1 MLEHILLGLLHEKP
15 MSGYELKKT
24 IDYTVGFFYSTSFG
38 SLYPALKRLEEKE
51 YVIAEK
57 VEGDSK
63 NKKIYTVQK
72 AGKEAFKKWL
82 GQPLKSSKNE
92 HLIKIFFI
100 DYLDEEKRSYLLEE
114 FQFNLK
120 KERLM
125 LKEVEQIVIGEL
137 AELTNPQD
145 FYYRLSVLQY
155 GIRHFEMELEWLE
168 DIIRRKN
175 I

>member
-51 YVIAEK
+51 YVFAEK

-63 NKKIYTVQK
+63 NKKIYTLRK
-72 AGKEAFKKWL
+72 AGKEAFKEWL

-100 DYLDEEKRSYLLEE
+100 DYLDEEKRSSLLEE
-114 FQFNLK
+114 FQVTLK

-155 GIRHFEMELEWLE
+155 GIRHFEMELNWLE
-168 DIIRRKN
+168 DIMRRKDL
-175 I
+175 